1 MNQKNSRQIYSRPK
15 QANVSCPPGFHF
27 TDYAHSDAGVP
38 YQGLLF
44 WWCLDGHLV
53 GFDPYT
59 SKCCRVMH
67 KPEDLAPNHRIQR
80 LGVCNGALRICKL
93 AGPPYADKLLLV
105 WELKDHDTECKRSLE
120 HKVYFNQM
128 GAENPWLTE
137 CLKHISIGSLLGFHQ
152 YDRNVV
158 YLIRAT
164 MVVSLSLRRKTVES
178 VIFRGL
184 PRFTRL

>member
-105 WELKDHDTECKRSLE
+105 WVLKDHDTECKRSLE